1 MLAAAAAEEK
11 AQEAQEVTVE
21 EELELVVMEA
31 GLLGRIILEAEEAVQ
46 LPLLVDR
53 LAEVTEAQALLY
65 YGTQQPM
72 FLVFQLQEH

>member
-1 MLAAAAAEEK
+1 MLAEEAAAEK
-11 AQEAQEVTVE
+11 AQEAQEETVE
-21 EELELVVMEA
+21 VELELVVMEA

-65 YGTQQPM
+65 
-72 FLVFQLQEH
+72 